1 MSILVLGSNGLVG
14 SAVCRR
20 LKQDER
26 NFVAASRKDFDLMN
40 FESTSDYFKKVK
52 PRTIIGAAAKVG
64 GMIANKTYPVEFL
77 IENLAMQNNMMLA
90 AFINNVEKVI
100 FLGSSCIYPAKAEQP
115 IPESALLTGKLET
128 SNEAYAVAKI
138 AGIKLIQSF
147 RDEYDK
153 KWISVMPTNLYGPG
167 DNFDLNNS
175 HVLAAFIRK
184 FYEALRAK
192 QNNLK
197 FWGSGLPRREFMHVD
212 DFAEALIHVQDNYD
226 GRDLINIGTGAD
238 ISIKELSLLMKNISG
253 FAGDISWDTN
263 YPDGTYQK
271 LLDVTKLNSL
281 GWKARIP
288 LEDGLASTY
297 EWFSNNYNSSRLNVP
312 IANQTER

>member
-1 MSILVLGSNGLVG
+1 
-14 SAVCRR
+14 
-20 LKQDER
+20 
-26 NFVAASRKDFDLMN
+26 
-40 FESTSDYFKKVK
+40 
-52 PRTIIGAAAKVG
+52 
-64 GMIANKTYPVEFL
+64 
-77 IENLAMQNNMMLA
+77 MQNNMMLA
-90 AFINNVEKVI
+90 AFINDVEKVI

-115 IPESALLTGKLET
+115 ISESALLTGKLET

-138 AGIKLIQSF
+138 AGIKLVQSF

-184 FYEALRAK
+184 FYEALLAK
-192 QNNLK
+192 QNKLK

-212 DFAEALIHVQDNYD
+212 DFAEALIHVHDNYD
-226 GRDLINIGTGAD
+226 GRDLINIGTGSD
-238 ISIKELSLLMKNISG
+238 ISIKELSLMMKNLSG
-253 FAGDISWDTN
+253 FAGDISWDSN

-281 GWKARIP
+281 GWKSRIP
-288 LEDGLASTY
+288 LEEGLASTY
-297 EWFSNNYNSSRLNVP
+297 EWFSNNYHSSRLNVP
-312 IANQTER
+312 IAAQYER